1 MNTATKIPVHVLT
14 GPHTPFLWVYIRVC
28 LQGATLSD
36 EVMFP
41 TKIKLTVCYKTAG
54 SPSSAFVLVVQP
66 TARAGAIQALCVA
79 SWDFAGKGNRCKGQ
93 CSCCFLCHE

>member
-41 TKIKLTVCYKTAG
+41 TKIDPQWAKPGDHRLHCIHSNPWILADYTVALSLKRIRIIH
-54 SPSSAFVLVVQP
+54 PSLQIS
-66 TARAGAIQALCVA
+66 I
-79 SWDFAGKGNRCKGQ
+79 N
-93 CSCCFLCHE
+93 